1 MQQDAAAEGREELA
15 VPGAAYVYTEDGE
28 RHADSDE
35 DDGSDS
41 LTPHTRRRLLWVFV
55 VLVVVGLLVVLPPL
69 VNVSR
74 YQRRIAASI
83 SASLGRPVHMD
94 SVALNVLPM
103 PGFTLTNFVVD
114 EDPGFGAEPVI
125 RADSVRVTLR
135 MRSLWHRRVEFS
147 RIALDSPSVNLV
159 RRSDGRWNIQ
169 SILMQASHV
178 PVNPTEQKSA
188 GDAPRFPYIEAK
200 SARVN
205 FKTGLEKKPL
215 SLTEADFAL
224 WLPEPEMWRL
234 RLEAHP
240 TRTDTAATDTGTL
253 RVEGTLGKAGSLS
266 RVPVDLKAVWSSVP
280 LGAASWVVMGRDA
293 GMRGEMTLSASVVGT
308 VGENTSTVRL
318 EAERVR
324 RADFVPAR
332 PLTLDISCK
341 AETANVFHK
350 LTGLKCLW
358 PPEAEQ
364 SGLGGLTATGEIEDL
379 RRPATAKL
387 DVEWNGVQVQDLM
400 DALRV
405 ASDRVSPELL
415 AGGMVSGSWNCCGE
429 GAGLGSSGEVV
440 LSHLRV
446 SLADKPVHGEDE
458 EIPGVLAGDTAT
470 MQPISLDLGGP
481 QPALVS
487 IAADATGVKMK
498 LVGPVLPSKLLAFGK
513 ALPQFGDGLGM
524 VVPVPAAGSIEVPI
538 RVDLVGTRGWSGGM
552 VWAQAAKAAVVKKK
566 GRRR

>member
-1 MQQDAAAEGREELA
+1 MRQDAAAEQREELA
-15 VPGAAYVYTEDGE
+15 AGGAAYVYTKASE

-35 DDGSDS
+35 EDPEP
-41 LTPHTRRRLLWVFV
+41 LKPHVRRRMFWVGG

-69 VNVSR
+69 FNVSR

-159 RRSDGRWNIQ
+159 RRADGRWNIQ

-178 PVNPTEQKSA
+178 AVNPTEQRSA

-205 FKTGLEKKPL
+205 FKSGLEKKPL
-215 SLTEADFAL
+215 SLTDADFAL

-240 TRTDTAATDTGTL
+240 TRTDTAATDTGTF
-253 RVEGTLGKAGSLS
+253 RMEGTLGKAGALS
-266 RVPVDLKAVWSSVP
+266 KVPVDLKAVWSAVP

-308 VGENTSTVRL
+308 VGENTSTLRL

-332 PLTLDISCK
+332 SLSIDISCK
-341 AETANVFHK
+341 AETTNAFHR

-379 RRPATAKL
+379 RRPSTAKL

-405 ASDRVSPELL
+405 ASARVSPELA

-446 SLADKPVHGEDE
+446 SLAGKPVHEEDE
-458 EIPGVLAGDTAT
+458 EIPGTLAGDTAT
-470 MQPISLDLGGP
+470 MQPIALDLGGP
-481 QPALVS
+481 QPALLSV
-487 IAADATGVKMK
+487 AADAGGVTMK
-498 LVGPVLPSKLLAFGK
+498 LSGSALPSKLLAFGK
-513 ALPQFGDGLGM
+513 ALPQFGDGLGL
-524 VVPVPAAGSIEVPI
+524 VAPVPAPGTVEVPVK
-538 RVDLVGTRGWSGGM
+538 VDLVGTRVWSGGM
-552 VWAQAAKAAVVKKK
+552 VWSQAAKVVVVKKK